1 MHLIENERYND
12 LIRCLN
18 DSQRQLLYHTTHIIR
33 RQIWVRDDPA
43 IQVFVTGP
51 AGAGK
56 SMLIRALAQSVIRI
70 TNLRPDI
77 DDLSLPP
84 VLITAPTGKAVY
96 GIRGLT
102 LHSAF
107 KLPLNQFAGLLP
119 KLSSDI
125 SNTLC
130 CQFANI
136 KLLIIDEISMVG
148 IKTLEFMDRSPH

>member
-1 MHLIENERYND
+1 
-12 LIRCLN
+12 
-18 DSQRQLLYHTTHIIR
+18 
-33 RQIWVRDDPA
+33 
-43 IQVFVTGP
+43 VFVTGP

-148 IKTLEFMDRSPH
+148 IKTLEFMDQRLRSILRINKPFGSCLIMLFKSLSNKLELSGK